1 MRTGVFKR
9 RLLCFFTLLAA
20 GVYSAEGGEAE
31 RLKELT
37 GMLEQAG
44 VDFEERPLVEYGGS
58 GSSVFVRL
66 PGAADRG
73 ADGQAP
79 FILAVPLS
87 LHGDP
92 DSGLPFRLETAL
104 CFIQKNRADPPPG
117 PMMAVFLGRE
127 PLPDAQDKAGG
138 DVADYPGLEDLAV
151 FLEEPGNAP
160 LIYLGLDKPPEKM
173 QIYHGSAGYISPLN
187 LLRPLTD
194 LLAKRHI
201 PYSLRH
207 RYAGLYR
214 FRLARGSAALGFI
227 QSRGM
232 SALALAAAGGSPGQS
247 PLDAETLGE
256 LLADYGAD
264 LNFSI
269 EQAETRYAVF
279 VSSQG
284 TRYLSE
290 RASVL
295 LVLFLGGLCLALFL
309 AYSVFHQRRIR
320 LLWGRGLAF
329 FWVGPLL
336 FGVLALCCLGA
347 GLLLTKILSAYTAP
361 LSGVRSGGALL
372 VMLTGG
378 LLFSL
383 AVLPLNSLPV
393 KGKAGLYGNSAFFMT
408 ALGLTGGIFFDISLS
423 PSLLWMLFCAFLG
436 SSLKQASWVLLCA
449 LLSLLPP
456 LSILADSAGT
466 SRFMALFQSEYRLFF
481 LSFIALFLP
490 FSLLTIRAVLLYRRR
505 RRRYPPWQR
514 RIISRLVLLVLALW
528 GLFLY
533 SGRLSAGAD
542 NGGQVTVNG

>member
-1 MRTGVFKR
+1 
-9 RLLCFFTLLAA
+9 
-20 GVYSAEGGEAE
+20 VYSAEGGEAE

-37 GMLEQAG
+37 GILEQAG
-44 VDFEERPLVEYGGS
+44 ISFEERPLVEYGGG
-58 GSSVFVRL
+58 GSSLFVRL
-66 PGAADRG
+66 PGADSG
-73 ADGQAP
+73 GDGQAS

-87 LHGDP
+87 LPGDL

-104 CFIQKNRADPPPG
+104 CFIRKNRADPPPVS
-117 PMMAVFLGRE
+117 MMTVFLGRE
-127 PLPDAQDKAGG
+127 PLPGAKDKTGG
-138 DVADYPGLEDLAV
+138 DAADYPGLEDLAV
-151 FLEEPGNAP
+151 FLEEPENAP
-160 LIYLGLDKPPEKM
+160 LIYLGLDKPPEKI

-187 LLRPLTD
+187 LLRPFTD
-194 LLAKRHI
+194 MLAKRHI

-232 SALALAAAGGSPGQS
+232 SALALASAAGGSAGQS

-256 LLADYGAD
+256 LLADYSAN
-264 LNFSI
+264 LNFSF

-279 VSSQG
+279 VSGQG

-290 RASVL
+290 KAAVL

-309 AYSVFHQRRIR
+309 GYSVFHRRRIR

-329 FWVGPLL
+329 FWVGPLI
-336 FGVLALCCLGA
+336 FGILALCCLGA
-347 GLLLTKILSAYTAP
+347 GLLLTKILSASTAS

-372 VMLTGG
+372 IMLTGG

-423 PSLLWMLFCAFLG
+423 PALLWMLFCVFLG

-449 LLSLLPP
+449 LLSLFTP
-456 LSILADSAGT
+456 LSVLADSAGT

-490 FSLLTIRAVLLYRRR
+490 FYLLTIRAVLLYRRR

-514 RIISRLVLLVLALW
+514 RIISRLVLLALALS

-542 NGGQVTVNG
+542 NGGQVTVTG